1 MLCTAYR
8 SYGLHSLK
16 DFESKYVYIHSTFIS
31 LILAQIYVHPEL
43 IWIGKFSFWPSPLRI
58 EGADSIALRG
68 ISRDI
73 SQCEGNLFWKGFRWC
88 RRGSERKSSNQDQF
102 VWDKWSA
109 ILYHKS
115 LRLCIFLSLHKKGV
129 FYHSRKESSISRA

>member
-16 DFESKYVYIHSTFIS
+16 DFESGYVYIHSTFIS
-31 LILAQIYVHPEL
+31 LILAQICIHPEL
-43 IWIGKFSFWPSPLRI
+43 IWIGEFSFGPSPLRI

-73 SQCEGNLFWKGFRWC
+73 SQCGGNLFWKGFRWC
-88 RRGSERKSSNQDQF
+88 RRGSERKFSNQ
-102 VWDKWSA
+102 DKWSA

-115 LRLCIFLSLHKKGV
+115 LRLCIFLSLHSKGV

>member
-1 MLCTAYR
+1 LNLSRELVKNLCLLELISFTWDFCKWT
-8 SYGLHSLK
+8 SL
-16 DFESKYVYIHSTFIS
+16 S
-31 LILAQIYVHPEL
+31 LAQIYVHPEL